1 MHLKNKRQ
9 TIAMHLRNDL
19 ANLIL
24 NGHQDI
30 ALKRV
35 CINMFKFLLCITN
48 MYIHTIPSVYLSDR
62 SIPSV

>member
-30 ALKRV
+30 ALQRV
-35 CINMFKFLLCITN
+35 CIYMFKFLLCITN